1 MRMRPSIAW
10 LMVWLAIAGFAPHA
24 AAAPVYRLYLAP
36 DGDDMAAGTSA
47 ATALRSLAA
56 VQQRL
61 IAQRPATAVDVII
74 AAGTYER
81 QSVQWHVITGAP
93 LRFIAAPDS
102 ATSPVFDGRG
112 AAIWFTLRGGKDA
125 PTRVMFAGLTIR
137 NYWMALDLGSSKRSA
152 DGNSDNVIRDMRF
165 ERIGGVYGS
174 SPEAAYAFAAIRLQN
189 SRNNRIEHNH
199 FSAVENAAQTAG
211 YVHALYLA
219 RSSSG
224 NRIEDNSFTD
234 ISGDA
239 IRTRDRS
246 DATLVQGN
254 RFIRAGKY
262 AAFSDWF
269 KTDGES
275 RRRAGSSLAIPSVR
289 DIRGRLPQRAPLAP
303 MMPAAPCSGRASKRG
318 QRCAMIERAATLIAG
333 DDPAV
338 RECTTC
344 SCRLVAQPLNTAC
357 SGLGA

>member
-10 LMVWLAIAGFAPHA
+10 LMVWLALAGVAPHA

-36 DGDDMAAGTSA
+36 DGDDTAAGTSA

-81 QSVQWHVITGAP
+81 QTVQWHVITGAP

-112 AAIWFTLRGGKDA
+112 AATWFTLRGGKDA
-125 PTRVMFAGLTIR
+125 PTRVTFAGLTIR

-165 ERIGGVYGS
+165 ERIGGVHGS

-269 KTDGES
+269 KTDGEC
-275 RRRAGSSLAIPSVR
+275 PSQGGQFIGNTVGQGYQGPVAPTR
-289 DIRGRLPQRAPLAP
+289 TTGADDACGPLQRP
-303 MMPAAPCSGRASKRG
+303 R
-318 QRCAMIERAATLIAG
+318 IEARATLR
-333 DDPAV
+333 DD
-338 RECTTC
+338 
-344 SCRLVAQPLNTAC
+344 
-357 SGLGA
+357 